1 MNFIMKLNPI
11 PMVMEA
17 FTESFGEE
25 FGDDFKVPNLREFAQ
40 RGAEALSKIFWKE
53 IDVLLDLFE
62 RLWSRIK
69 DVARDPAKL
78 LENLKGAFQDIAH
91 ALFNS
96 VENIVK
102 GVWQFVTEIFELVVT
117 FIEGIWKIPLITD
130 FFECSRA
137 RYVSHTLTSQ
147 LIVHSRMV
155 LTCFRSFP
163 FSMQSRMLPFEF
175 SA

>member
-1 MNFIMKLNPI
+1 MNFIMKFNPL
-11 PMVMEA
+11 PMVTEA

-40 RGAEALSKIFWKE
+40 RGAEALIRIFQKE

-69 DVARDPAKL
+69 DVARDHAKV
-78 LENLKGAFQDIAH
+78 LENLKGAFQDVAH
-91 ALFNS
+91 ALFDC

-117 FIEGIWKIPLITD
+117 FIEGIWKIPLLTD
-130 FFECSRA
+130 FFEWFTGQECPS
-137 RYVSHTLTSQ
+137 YIHEPTY
-147 LIVHSRMV
+147 
-155 LTCFRSFP
+155 CP
-163 FSMQSRMLPFEF
+163 FKNGADVF
-175 SA
+175 